1 MATGPGIPDFAAPEQ
16 PLSVRITG
24 IATAATWILFAN
36 PVAVA
41 VWGILV
47 GVITAVVFTRPLR
60 VGHAGW
66 VGIVLVVVVYGVVV
80 ALGLFEVHVTRG
92 RWFNRL
98 VHGKPR
104 FWPITSPGRRAMATI
119 LGCIGFMELRWK
131 PEDEVVVNKL
141 AKSTA
146 AARKEL
152 YHIRYLQHYG
162 EEDWEATWE
171 RMQRVEYHGVRFGE
185 ATQSGLFELFG
196 TRFQFVGRLVRPLYA
211 VFWIGYLWFLADAIR
226 GGSVVRLVQFTL
238 LGGFAIAAQI
248 FACFTVSFRAVSV
261 RTEASLAFFGE
272 ESQTARD
279 QDPAFG
285 HWMERL
291 LSGEW
296 RENLKVHEGDT
307 LLPAVGIREGYI
319 QTVRNAFVRE
329 WVAVG
334 ILDGAIVFLP
344 LILAIWPIAL
354 AVDNWKDAA
363 VNRWSVYWLIG
374 IAAAPLVFS
383 VLIGVGFF
391 VLARLRA
398 LAALVAT
405 GLFLA
410 LVPPLVGLAF
420 NKEVDAAVVVSSII
434 ASLAGIVSTAMAEL
448 VRKRPTAATIT

>member
-1 MATGPGIPDFAAPEQ
+1 
-16 PLSVRITG
+16 
-24 IATAATWILFAN
+24 
-36 PVAVA
+36 
-41 VWGILV
+41 
-47 GVITAVVFTRPLR
+47 
-60 VGHAGW
+60 
-66 VGIVLVVVVYGVVV
+66 
-80 ALGLFEVHVTRG
+80 
-92 RWFNRL
+92 
-98 VHGKPR
+98 
-104 FWPITSPGRRAMATI
+104 MATI
-119 LGCIGFMELRWK
+119 LGCIGFMELRWR

-152 YHIRYLQHYG
+152 YRIRFLQHYDEAG
-162 EEDWEATWE
+162 WESTWE

-196 TRFQFVGRLVRPLYA
+196 TRFRFVGRLVRPLYA
-211 VFWIGYLWFLADAIR
+211 VFWIGYLWFLAEAIR
-226 GGSVVRLVQFTL
+226 GRNIFWLVQFTL

-261 RTEASLAFFGE
+261 RAEESLAFFGE

-285 HWMERL
+285 QWAERL

-296 RENLKVHEGDT
+296 REDLKVLEGDT
-307 LLPAVGIREGYI
+307 LSPAVSIREGYV

-344 LILAIWPIAL
+344 LILVIWPIAL
-354 AVDNWKDAA
+354 AADRWTDAK
-363 VNRWSVYWLIG
+363 VNDWTIAWLLGIG
-374 IAAAPLVFS
+374 AAPLVFS
-383 VLIGVGFF
+383 VLIGFGFF

-398 LAALVAT
+398 FAALIAT

-410 LVPPLVGLAF
+410 LVPPLVSYAF
-420 NKEVDAAVVVSSII
+420 GHDVDLEVMVTSII

-448 VRKRPTAATIT
+448 VRKRPTAAVIT

>member
-1 MATGPGIPDFAAPEQ
+1 
-16 PLSVRITG
+16 
-24 IATAATWILFAN
+24 
-36 PVAVA
+36 
-41 VWGILV
+41 
-47 GVITAVVFTRPLR
+47 
-60 VGHAGW
+60 
-66 VGIVLVVVVYGVVV
+66 
-80 ALGLFEVHVTRG
+80 
-92 RWFNRL
+92 
-98 VHGKPR
+98 
-104 FWPITSPGRRAMATI
+104 MATI
-119 LGCIGFMELRWK
+119 LGCIGFMELRWR
-131 PEDEVVVNKL
+131 PEDEAVINKL
-141 AKSTA
+141 AKSTT

-152 YHIRYLQHYG
+152 YHIRYLQHYD
-162 EEDWEATWE
+162 EEGWQSTWE
-171 RMQRVEYHGVRFGE
+171 RMQQTEYHGVRFGE

-354 AVDNWKDAA
+354 AADNWKDAA

-383 VLIGVGFF
+383 VLIGLGFF

-420 NKEVDAAVVVSSII
+420 NKEIDAAVVASSII

-448 VRKRPTAATIT
+448 VRKRPSAAAIT